1 MLICFFSISVDI
13 CSWRKLVTEAQFL
26 RYQWFLLKAF
36 VDNSPKSMGEEGEE
50 EEGEERGRGEGGRKE
65 REEKSLIVI

>member
-1 MLICFFSISVDI
+1 MDI

-36 VDNSPKSMGEEGEE
+36 VDNSPKSTWRVRD
-50 EEGEERGRGEGGRKE
+50 ERE
-65 REEKSLIVI
+65 REERVREGGADGRGME